1 MYDKKA
7 AFKPLFCCTFL
18 MYWLNVNASTKSSK
32 IQIIMHNKPLNIL
45 ILAAGKG
52 TRMHSNLPKVLHKI
66 GGQAILRHVI
76 DCAKQLNP
84 IKIVVVSGYGSEQVQ
99 HAFEN
104 DNIIWAEQKEQLG
117 TGHAVQQ
124 ALPYL
129 DIDANT
135 LILLGDVPLVSIA
148 ACETLL
154 EQTNNQLII
163 QSFMKSDPTGY
174 GRIVRN
180 DQGKVTAI
188 VEQKDA
194 TASQLTINEVNT
206 GIMAMP
212 TKHLSNWLKR
222 LTNNNAQQE
231 YYLTDIIGFAV
242 ADKIEVD
249 AVLIDDEF
257 SVTGINSK
265 LDLALIERIYQQRQ
279 ATQLLKIGVTLL
291 DPARIDIRGNLIA
304 ARDVEIDVG
313 CIFEGQVSL
322 GEGVKIGAYCVIKNA
337 TIATGTEIAPF
348 THIVE
353 TTIGENSK
361 IGPYARLRP
370 GTTLGNKTHVGN
382 FVELKNAQV
391 DIGSKINHLSYVGD
405 ATIGKQVNIGAGTI
419 TCNYDGAN
427 KFRTVIEDNVFVGS
441 DSQLVAPVTIGKG
454 GTIAAGSTITKNT
467 PAEALTLCRARE
479 QKSIAGWKRPV
490 KAKKD

>member
-1 MYDKKA
+1 MQ
-7 AFKPLFCCTFL
+7 
-18 MYWLNVNASTKSSK
+18 NN
-32 IQIIMHNKPLNIL
+32 QLNIL

-52 TRMHSNLPKVLHKI
+52 TRMHSNQPKVLHEI
-66 GGQAILRHVI
+66 GGQPILRHVI
-76 DCAKQLNP
+76 NCAKHLNP
-84 IKIVVVSGYGSEQVQ
+84 TKIIVVYGYGGEQVKK
-99 HAFEN
+99 AFQDE
-104 DNIIWAEQKEQLG
+104 NIIWAEQKEQLG

-124 ALPYL
+124 ALPHL
-129 DIDANT
+129 DSEANT
-135 LILLGDVPLVSIA
+135 LILLGDVPLVSTA
-148 ACETLL
+148 ACEKLHA
-154 EQTNNQLII
+154 QADNQLII
-163 QSFMKSDPTGY
+163 QSFKKTDPTGY

-180 DQGKVTAI
+180 EHGKVSAI

-194 TASQLTINEVNT
+194 TISQQAINEVNT

-212 TKHLSNWLKR
+212 TKHLANWLQR
-222 LTNNNAQQE
+222 LTNDNAQQE
-231 YYLTDIIGFAV
+231 YYLTDIVGFAV
-242 ADKIEVD
+242 ADKIEVN
-249 AVLIDDEF
+249 AVSIDDEW

-265 LDLALIERIYQQRQ
+265 QDLALIERIYQQRL
-279 ATQLLKIGVTLL
+279 AMDLLKKGVTLF
-291 DPARIDIRGNLIA
+291 DPARIDIRGTLETA
-304 ARDVEIDVG
+304 KEVEIDVG

-322 GEGVKIGAYCVIKNA
+322 GEGVKIGAYCVIKDA
-337 TIATGTEIAPF
+337 TIAAGSVIAPF

-370 GTTLGNKTHVGN
+370 GTTLANETHVGN

-391 DIGSKINHLSYVGD
+391 DTGSKINHLSYVGD
-405 ATIGKQVNIGAGTI
+405 ATVGKQVNIGAGTI

-441 DSQLVAPVTIGKG
+441 DSQLVAPVTIGQG

-479 QKSIAGWKRPV
+479 QKTIAGWKRPV